1 MNEFV
6 IPEIV
11 DLSGGLAARHFPL
24 ARARALQDSF
34 SRLVSRHIGGMCSGQ
49 RFESEALLV
58 TGPSGAGKSK
68 EIGDLLTRFN
78 ASCAQLPSGLPAK
91 FITCV
96 LSSKGTWKDLGKHT
110 LHAMGYPIN
119 ERARRTQ
126 TEIWDLVATQA
137 RLQGCIGIHYDEAQH
152 ILRDKGRAEVLAI
165 LDAFKSLIKGR
176 DWPLMLILSG
186 VPELA
191 GYVREEP
198 QLFRLVTR
206 VRFEDIDLTPR
217 EDGEPGEYTVLND
230 IVGSYALRMGV
241 KVAND
246 LHDSEFLHRLAT
258 AAAFRWGIV
267 IQLVI
272 AALEHATAEGNPIL
286 TREAFDATWASKTGT
301 AEIASPFS
309 HVAYQTVYR
318 RDGPF
323 ESQFQD

>member
-1 MNEFV
+1 MAEQPQHLV
-6 IPEIV
+6 GRYGDWEPTEIATGKLPALTV
-11 DLSGGLAARHFPL
+11 DPIHGVLPFSGARNPL
-24 ARARALQDSF
+24 TRSNTARR
-34 SRLVSRHIGGMCSGQ
+34 VSMAIATQATQGVPQVYH
-49 RFESEALLV
+49 FESEGESAVAIDALLHPDLHALEV
-58 TGPSGAGKSK
+58 QPPAVQYLSRAAGKLRK
-68 EIGDLLTRFN
+68 HHFDMRVTFRDGFRRAIFVRHG
-78 ASCAQLPSGLPAK
+78 ASLMRSD
-91 FITCV
+91 T
-96 LSSKGTWKDLGKHT
+96 
-110 LHAMGYPIN
+110 
-119 ERARRTQ
+119 
-126 TEIWDLVATQA
+126 
-137 RLQGCIGIHYDEAQH
+137 
-152 ILRDKGRAEVLAI
+152 RAEIADIFAAVSSDFVDDCVVVRTDDYSRAY
-165 LDAFKSLIKGR
+165 R
-176 DWPLMLILSG
+176 D
-186 VPELA
+186 
-191 GYVREEP
+191 EP

-286 TREAFDATWASKTGT
+286 TRAAFDAAWASKTGT
-301 AEIASPFS
+301 AEIASPFA
-309 HVAYQTVYR
+309 HVAYQAVYR

>member
-6 IPEIV
+6 IREIA
-11 DLSGGLAARHFPL
+11 DLSGGLAVRHFPL
-24 ARARALQDSF
+24 ARAHALQDSF
-34 SRLVSRHIGGMCSGQ
+34 SRLISRHIGGMRSGQ

-58 TGPSGAGKSK
+58 TGSSGTGKSK

-78 ASCAQLPSGLPAK
+78 GSCALLPSGIPAK

-126 TEIWDLVATQA
+126 TEIWDLVTTQA
-137 RLQGCIGIHYDEAQH
+137 KLQGCIGIHYDEAQH
-152 ILRDKGRAEVLAI
+152 ILRDKGRSEVLTI

-191 GYVREEP
+191 NYVREEP

-206 VRFEDIDLTPR
+206 VRFEDIDLNPR
-217 EDGEPGEYTVLND
+217 DDGDLGDYLVLNE
-230 IVGSYALRMGV
+230 IVGSYALKLGV
-241 KVAND
+241 EVAED
-246 LHDSEFLHRLAT
+246 LRGTDFLHRLAT
-258 AAAFRWGIV
+258 AAAFRWGIA
-267 IQLVI
+267 IEMVI
-272 AALEHATAEGNPIL
+272 AALAHTTERGLPAL
-286 TREAFDATWASKTGT
+286 TREAFDAVWAAKTGI

-309 HVAYQTVYR
+309 NTAYRTVYR
-318 RDGPF
+318 REDLF
-323 ESQFQD
+323 ESQF